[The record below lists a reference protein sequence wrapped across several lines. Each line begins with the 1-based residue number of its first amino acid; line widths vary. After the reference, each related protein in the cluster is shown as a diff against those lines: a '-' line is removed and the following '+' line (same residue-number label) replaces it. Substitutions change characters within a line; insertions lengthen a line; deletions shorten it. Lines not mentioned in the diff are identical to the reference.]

1 MLYTKMCIYTYIYN
15 IYIHTHVDVYSHIL
29 TRSFSRIWPFWHPG
43 VILLMRL
50 RSFMARRNRM
60 IKSAKS
66 DFLSERIE
74 LMAERHVSAAPCA
87 SVSLYSL
94 DWCPFLEVIV
104 LVV

>member
-1 MLYTKMCIYTYIYN
+1 
-15 IYIHTHVDVYSHIL
+15 
-29 TRSFSRIWPFWHPG
+29 
-43 VILLMRL
+43 
-50 RSFMARRNRM
+50 M

-74 LMAERHVSAAPCA
+74 LMAERHVSAAPGA
-87 SVSLYSL
+87 SVSLDSL